1 LKSILIRLE
10 KLRQNAMKEQAQ
22 VAEITNL
29 EARLKEK
36 NQQIEKLSLVAVSE
50 LWEHSFLLQ
59 EYRVSLFSQGL
70 KTIVPVSKKRI
81 DLHWEKIQNLI

>member
-1 LKSILIRLE
+1 
-10 KLRQNAMKEQAQ
+10 MKEQIQ
-22 VAEITNL
+22 MAEIASL

-50 LWEHSFLLQ
+50 LWEHSLLLQ

-70 KTIVPVSKKRI
+70 KTVVPVSRKRI
-81 DLHWEKIQNLI
+81 DLHWKKIQNLI

>member
-1 LKSILIRLE
+1 
-10 KLRQNAMKEQAQ
+10 MKEQIQ
-22 VAEITNL
+22 MAEIASL

-70 KTIVPVSKKRI
+70 KTVVPVSRKRI
-81 DLHWEKIQNLI
+81 DLHWKKIQNLI